1 MLSFCHIADLADE
14 GIFLLFL
21 FVFIRQHLVFVAR
34 VCVRGWVWLLC
45 VLVREQ
51 CDQMRWVPKCSCKR
65 IVVSLVPTIQRLN
78 LIQFTI
84 AIPYIGPYRAGLW
97 VSIDSIMNR
106 KQNNFKQEERN
117 TA

>member
-1 MLSFCHIADLADE
+1 MFKLSFCHIADLADE

-51 CDQMRWVPKCSCKR
+51 CDQMR
-65 IVVSLVPTIQRLN
+65 
-78 LIQFTI
+78 
-84 AIPYIGPYRAGLW
+84 
-97 VSIDSIMNR
+97 
-106 KQNNFKQEERN
+106 
-117 TA
+117 